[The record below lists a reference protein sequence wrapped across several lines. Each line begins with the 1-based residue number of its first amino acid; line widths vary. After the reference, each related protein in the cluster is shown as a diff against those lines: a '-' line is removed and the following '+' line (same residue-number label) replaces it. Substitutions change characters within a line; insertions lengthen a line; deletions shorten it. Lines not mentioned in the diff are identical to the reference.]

1 MNNRERVLNTLT
13 EVVEEHAM
21 AGMID
26 DIHDDTELR
35 ELSLDSIVFAV
46 LINRLEENM
55 GYIPEAWQ
63 SGSFYPTTV
72 GDLVTIYQEPNGEVV

>member
-1 MNNRERVLNTLT
+1 MNTRDRILSTLS
-13 EVVEEHAM
+13 EVVEEHAP
-21 AGMID
+21 AGMVGEFS
-26 DIHDDTELR
+26 DDTELR

-46 LINRLEENM
+46 LINKLEENL

-72 GDLVTIYQEPNGEVV
+72 GDLITIYQEPNSY